1 MCCVMICQRK
11 KKVYRKSWIKQNGKY
26 KFRKILFEIS
36 IFVGNPVL
44 PSAAC
49 AQTIMQYNLRG
60 GVARAKRL

>member
-1 MCCVMICQRK
+1 M
-11 KKVYRKSWIKQNGKY
+11 KQNGKY
-26 KFRKILFEIS
+26 KFRKIVFEIS
-36 IFVGNPVL
+36 IFVGIPVL

>member
-1 MCCVMICQRK
+1 M
-11 KKVYRKSWIKQNGKY
+11 KQNGKY
-26 KFRKILFEIS
+26 KFRKIVFKIS